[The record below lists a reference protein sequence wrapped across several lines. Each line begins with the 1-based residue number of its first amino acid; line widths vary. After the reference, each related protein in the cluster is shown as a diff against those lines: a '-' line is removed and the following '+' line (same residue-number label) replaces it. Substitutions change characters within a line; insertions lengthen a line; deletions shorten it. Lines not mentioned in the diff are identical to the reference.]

1 VDIGAQNK
9 VAGTTMRC
17 VSPSR
22 AVVPDVEPGQMVVV
36 SVTVTPT
43 STGSCHV
50 LWKMVD
56 AGGALVFPDHNGVCH
71 DVKVIAPTR

>member
-1 VDIGAQNK
+1 
-9 VAGTTMRC
+9 
-17 VSPSR
+17 
-22 AVVPDVEPGQMVVV
+22 VPDVEPGQMVVV

-56 AGGALVFPDHNGVCH
+56 AGGALVVPDHNGVCH